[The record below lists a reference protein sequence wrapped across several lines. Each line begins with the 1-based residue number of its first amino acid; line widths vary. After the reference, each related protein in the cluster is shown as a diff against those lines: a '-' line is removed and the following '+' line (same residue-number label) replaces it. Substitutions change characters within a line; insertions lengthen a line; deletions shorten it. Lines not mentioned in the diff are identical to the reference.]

1 MLGSHTKKG
10 FIPVKTLGYIT
21 QEPAEHSVQDKGEIE
36 FCMSC
41 TKNDCPGNCAD
52 MKRFRNT
59 AMARKSYNSPAG
71 REKSAGRENPLR
83 RY

>member
-1 MLGSHTKKG
+1 MLRSHTKKG

-21 QEPAEHSVQDKGEIE
+21 QEPAEHSVQDKEEIE
-36 FCMSC
+36 FCINC

-59 AMARKSYNSPAG
+59 KMARKAYNSPAERG
-71 REKSAGRENPLR
+71 KSSGRENPLR

>member
-21 QEPAEHSVQDKGEIE
+21 QEPAEHSTQDKEEIA
-36 FCMSC
+36 FCMNC
-41 TKNDCPGNCAD
+41 TKEDCPGNCAD

-59 AMARKSYNSPAG
+59 TMARKTYNSPVE
-71 REKSAGRENPLR
+71 RVKSAGRENPLR

>member
-10 FIPVKTLGYIT
+10 FIPVQTLGYIT
-21 QEPAEHSVQDKGEIE
+21 QTPVKVTEQDKEEIE
-36 FCMSC
+36 FCMNC
-41 TKNDCPGNCAD
+41 TKEDCTGNCAD

-59 AMARKSYNSPAG
+59 TMARKAYNSPV
-71 REKSAGRENPLR
+71 ECVKSAGRENPLR

>member
-21 QEPAEHSVQDKGEIE
+21 QEPAEHSGQDKEEIE
-36 FCMSC
+36 FCMNC
-41 TKNDCPGNCAD
+41 TKKDCPGNCAD

-59 AMARKSYNSPAG
+59 TMARKAYNSPVG
-71 REKSAGRENPLR
+71 REKRAGMENPLR

>member
-21 QEPAEHSVQDKGEIE
+21 QELAEHSTQDKEEID
-36 FCMSC
+36 FCINC

-59 AMARKSYNSPAG
+59 KMARKAYNSPAE
-71 REKSAGRENPLR
+71 RVKSAGRENPLR

>member
-10 FIPVKTLGYIT
+10 FITVKTLGYIT
-21 QEPAEHSVQDKGEIE
+21 QEPAEHSVQDKEEIE
-36 FCMSC
+36 FCLNC

-59 AMARKSYNSPAG
+59 TMARKSYNSPVG
-71 REKSAGRENPLR
+71 REKRASMENHLR

>member
-21 QEPAEHSVQDKGEIE
+21 QEPAEHSVQDKEEIE
-36 FCMSC
+36 FCMNC
-41 TKNDCPGNCAD
+41 TKEDCPGNCAD
-52 MKRFRNT
+52 MKRSRNT
-59 AMARKSYNSPAG
+59 AMAMKSYNSPVG
-71 REKSAGRENPLR
+71 REKRAGMENPLR